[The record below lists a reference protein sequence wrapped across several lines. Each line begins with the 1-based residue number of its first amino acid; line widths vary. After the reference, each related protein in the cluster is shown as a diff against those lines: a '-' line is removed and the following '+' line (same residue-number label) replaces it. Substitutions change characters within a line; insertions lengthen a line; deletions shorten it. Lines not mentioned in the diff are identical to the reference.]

1 MAEFRYLAVAPDGT
15 KLKAT
20 TEAIS
25 ADALR
30 NELHARELDVKRISE
45 KKSFNKIEITKK
57 KVKRQEIMHFSR
69 QISAFVRAG
78 IPIVDAINTVREG
91 TDNERFQGVLDDI
104 AEQIQSGIPFS
115 EAVARHRDIFPNYYI
130 GILRS
135 AEITGQLDVVLD
147 QLSAYLERD
156 LESRQKIKA
165 ALTYPAVVLV
175 MSIVTVVI
183 LVAFVLPRFTGFFK
197 EFDAK
202 LPLPTQLLLDFSDFT
217 QQWWFA
223 IVGGIVAI
231 GISQFLFL
239 RTDRG
244 RLTKDRFMLRAP
256 LIGDIVQYAVIERF
270 CRIISAM
277 MKAGV
282 PLPEAMQAAI
292 EGANNKVYED
302 GLGKAREAML
312 EGEGLAAPIGETGLF
327 PAAAIQ
333 MLRVG
338 EDTGTLDAQL
348 DSAASYYAR
357 ELDYKLKKLTSL
369 AEPAII
375 VFMGVVVGFVAVA
388 LVSAM
393 YGVFNAQHTNSAPK

>member
-1 MAEFRYLAVAPDGT
+1 MAQFKYLAVAPDGT
-15 KLKAT
+15 KLRAT
-20 TEAIS
+20 TEAMS
-25 ADALR
+25 AEALR
-30 NELHARELDVKRISE
+30 NELLGRQLEVKKISE
-45 KKSFNKIEITKK
+45 KRGFNKIEITKQR
-57 KVKRQEIMHFSR
+57 VKRQEIMHFSR
-69 QISAFVRAG
+69 QIGAFVRAG
-78 IPIVDAINTVREG
+78 IPIVDAIQTVREG
-91 TDNERFQGVLDDI
+91 TDNERFKDVLQDI
-104 AEQIQSGIPFS
+104 AEQIQTGIPFS
-115 EAVARHRDIFPNYYI
+115 EALARHGDVFPNYYI

-156 LESRQKIKA
+156 LESRQKLKS
-165 ALTYPAVVLV
+165 ALTYPMIVLV

-202 LPLPTQLLLDFSDFT
+202 LPLPTQILLDFSDFT
-217 QQWWFA
+217 QQWWWL
-223 IVGGIVAI
+223 IVGGGAAI
-231 GISQFLFL
+231 FTSLYLFL
-239 RTDRG
+239 KTERG
-244 RLTKDRFMLRAP
+244 QHTKDRIFLRMP
-256 LIGDIVQYAVIERF
+256 LISDVVQFAVIERF

-292 EGANNKVYED
+292 EGANNKVYEYA
-302 GLGKAREAML
+302 LSTAREAML
-312 EGEGLAAPIGETGLF
+312 EGEGMAGPITDSGLF
-327 PAAAIQ
+327 PAAATQ

-348 DSAASYYAR
+348 DSCANYYAR

-375 VFMGVVVGFVAVA
+375 IFMGVVVGFVAVA

-393 YGVFNAQHTNSAPK
+393 YGVFNSQKTKG

>member
-1 MAEFRYLAVAPDGT
+1 MAQFKYVAVTAEGT
-15 KLKAT
+15 KLRAT
-20 TEAIS
+20 TEAMS

-30 NELHARELDVKRISE
+30 NELLGRQLEVKKISE
-45 KKSFNKIEITKK
+45 KKTFGKIEITKQ
-57 KVKRQEIMHFSR
+57 KVKRAEIMHFSR
-69 QISAFVRAG
+69 QIGAFVRAG
-78 IPIVDAINTVREG
+78 IPIVDAIETVREG
-91 TDNERFQGVLDDI
+91 TTNERFRAILQDV
-104 AEQIQSGIPFS
+104 AEQIQTGIPFS
-115 EAVARHRDIFPNYYI
+115 EALARHRDVFPTYYI

-147 QLSAYLERD
+147 QLSLYLERD
-156 LESRQKIKA
+156 LESRQKVKS
-165 ALTYPAVVLV
+165 ALTYPAIILI
-175 MSIVTVVI
+175 MAIVTVVI
-183 LVAFVLPRFTGFFK
+183 LVGFVMPRFTAFFK

-223 IVGGIVAI
+223 IIGGGAALIVG
-231 GISQFLFL
+231 SMMFL

-244 RLTKDRFMLRAP
+244 KRTKDRFFLRMP
-256 LIGDIVQYAVIERF
+256 LIGDVVRYAVIERF

-302 GLGKAREAML
+302 GLIKVREQML
-312 EGEGLAAPIGETGLF
+312 EGEGISDPIIQSQLF
-327 PAAAIQ
+327 PPAATQ
-333 MLRVG
+333 MLKVG
-338 EDTGTLDAQL
+338 EETGTLDAQL
-348 DSAASYYAR
+348 DSAAAYYAR
-357 ELDYKLKKLTSL
+357 ELDYKLKRLTSL

-375 VFMGVVVGFVAVA
+375 IFMGVVVGFVAVA

-393 YGVFNAQHTNSAPK
+393 YGVFQNQKKFQ

>member
-1 MAEFRYLAVAPDGT
+1 MAEFKYLAVAPDGT

-25 ADALR
+25 AEALR
-30 NELHARELDVKRISE
+30 NELLARELDVQRITE

-78 IPIVDAINTVREG
+78 IPIVDAIETVREG
-91 TDNERFQGVLDDI
+91 SDNERFKSVLGDI
-104 AEQIQSGIPFS
+104 AEQIQNGMPFS
-115 EAVARHRDIFPNYYI
+115 EAVARHREIFPNYYI

-156 LESRQKIKA
+156 LESRSKIKS
-165 ALTYPAVVLV
+165 ALTYPAIVLV

-202 LPLPTQLLLDFSDFT
+202 LPLPTQILLDFSDFT
-217 QQWWFA
+217 QQWWWA
-223 IVGGIVAI
+223 IVGLTAAVVI
-231 GISQFLFL
+231 GIYTSLKTEGGRLAKDRLFL
-239 RTDRG
+239 RS
-244 RLTKDRFMLRAP
+244 P
-256 LIGDIVQYAVIERF
+256 IIGEVVQYAVIERF

-292 EGANNKVYED
+292 DGANNKVFED
-302 GLGKAREAML
+302 ALVSAREAML
-312 EGEGLAAPIGETGLF
+312 EGEGLAEPISETKLF
-327 PAAAIQ
+327 PAAAVQ
-333 MLRVG
+333 MFRVG
-338 EDTGTLDAQL
+338 EETGTLDAQL
-348 DSAASYYAR
+348 DSAANYYAR

-369 AEPAII
+369 AEPMII

-393 YGVFNAQHTNSAPK
+393 YGVFNSQKAPK

>member
-1 MAEFRYLAVAPDGT
+1 MAQFKYLAVAEDGT
-15 KLKAT
+15 KVKAT
-20 TEAIS
+20 TEAMS

-30 NELHARELDVKRISE
+30 NELMSRQLEIKKISE
-45 KKSFNKIEITKK
+45 KRAFKKIEITKQ

-78 IPIVDAINTVREG
+78 IPIVDAIQTVRDGAEN
-91 TDNERFQGVLDDI
+91 DRFKDVLQDV
-104 AEQIQSGIPFS
+104 AEQIQGGVPFS
-115 EAVARHRDIFPNYYI
+115 EALARHGDVFPNYYI

-135 AEITGQLDVVLD
+135 AEVTGQLDVVLD
-147 QLSAYLERD
+147 QLASYLERD
-156 LESRQKIKA
+156 LESRQELKS
-165 ALTYPAVVLV
+165 ALTYPAIVLV
-175 MSIVTVVI
+175 MSIVTVLI
-183 LVAFVLPRFTGFFK
+183 LVGFVLPRFTTLFK
-197 EFDAK
+197 EFNSK
-202 LPLPTQLLLDFSDFT
+202 LPLPTRMLLGFSDFT
-217 QQWWFA
+217 QQWWFLILGGLVV
-223 IVGGIVAI
+223 IVVGIIVTIRTEGGRR
-231 GISQFLFL
+231 LKDKMYL
-239 RTDRG
+239 R
-244 RLTKDRFMLRAP
+244 MP
-256 LIGDIVQYAVIERF
+256 LIGEVVQYAVIERF

-302 GLGKAREAML
+302 ALTKAREAML
-312 EGEGLAAPIGETGLF
+312 EGEGIAGPIAQSGLF
-327 PAAAIQ
+327 PAAAVQ

-348 DSAASYYAR
+348 DATAAYYAR

-375 VFMGVVVGFVAVA
+375 IFMGVVVGFVAVA

-393 YGVFNAQHTNSAPK
+393 YGVFNGQKSQ

>member
-91 TDNERFQGVLDDI
+91 TDNERFQAVLGDI

-115 EAVARHRDIFPNYYI
+115 EAVARHRDVFPNYYI

-244 RLTKDRFMLRAP
+244 RLMKDRFMLRAP

-302 GLGKAREAML
+302 GLSTAREAML
-312 EGEGLAAPIGETGLF
+312 EGEGLAGPITQSGLF
-327 PAAAIQ
+327 PAAATQ

-348 DSAASYYAR
+348 DSAANYYAL

-375 VFMGVVVGFVAVA
+375 IFMGVVVGFVAVA

-393 YGVFNAQHTNSAPK
+393 YGVFNAHHTNSAPK

>member
-1 MAEFRYLAVAPDGT
+1 MAQFKYLAVAPDGT

-20 TEAIS
+20 TEAMS
-25 ADALR
+25 AEALR
-30 NELHARELDVKRISE
+30 NELMARELDVKRISE
-45 KKSFNKIEITKK
+45 KKTFNKIEITKQ

-69 QISAFVRAG
+69 QIGAFVRAG
-78 IPIVDAINTVREG
+78 IPIVDAIQTVREG
-91 TDNERFQGVLDDI
+91 SDNERFKAVLQDI

-115 EAVARHRDIFPNYYI
+115 EALARHRDVFPNYYI

-156 LESRQKIKA
+156 LESRSKIKSA
-165 ALTYPAVVLV
+165 MTYPAIVLV

-202 LPLPTQLLLDFSDFT
+202 LPLPTQLLLNFSDFT
-217 QQWWFA
+217 QQWWWA
-223 IVGGIVAI
+223 ILGGTAAI
-231 GISQFLFL
+231 SVSTYMYVRTEGGRRTKDKLFL
-239 RTDRG
+239 R
-244 RLTKDRFMLRAP
+244 LP
-256 LIGDIVQYAVIERF
+256 IIGEVVQYAVIERF

-302 GLGKAREAML
+302 GLAEAREAML
-312 EGEGLAAPIGETGLF
+312 EGEGLAAPISDTGLF

-348 DSAASYYAR
+348 DSAANYYAR

-369 AEPAII
+369 AEPMII

-393 YGVFNAQHTNSAPK
+393 YGVFNAQKTQPK

>member
-1 MAEFRYLAVAPDGT
+1 MAEFKYLAVAPDGT

-30 NELHARELDVKRISE
+30 NELLARELDVQRITE

-115 EAVARHRDIFPNYYI
+115 EAVARHREIFPNYYI
-130 GILRS
+130 GIIRS

-156 LESRQKIKA
+156 LESRSKIKS

-175 MSIVTVVI
+175 MSIATVII

-197 EFDAK
+197 EFNAK

-217 QQWWFA
+217 QQWWWA
-223 IVGGIVAI
+223 IIGTVAVTS
-231 GISQFLFL
+231 ISLYLFL

-244 RLTKDRFMLRAP
+244 RLTKDKVMLRSP
-256 LIGDIVQYAVIERF
+256 LVGDIVEYAVIERF

-292 EGANNKVYED
+292 EGANNKVYENS
-302 GLGKAREAML
+302 LVRAREAML
-312 EGEGLAAPIGETGLF
+312 EGEGLAGPI
-327 PAAAIQ
+327 
-333 MLRVG
+333 
-338 EDTGTLDAQL
+338 
-348 DSAASYYAR
+348 
-357 ELDYKLKKLTSL
+357 
-369 AEPAII
+369 
-375 VFMGVVVGFVAVA
+375 
-388 LVSAM
+388 
-393 YGVFNAQHTNSAPK
+393 